1 MDSILQTHIDH
12 RIDSLS
18 EDWRAPTA
26 EVLDT
31 LETVLI
37 ALRQY
42 DVIEDPGL
50 IADLTAL
57 ILDRHDRARELF

>member
-1 MDSILQTHIDH
+1 MTDILTHIDR
-12 RIDSLS
+12 RIDSLPD
-18 EDWRAPTA
+18 DWRGPTV

-37 ALRQY
+37 ALRSHG
-42 DVIEDPGL
+42 VAEDSGL